1 MASKAGFGKARETYS
16 MHVKL
21 AYAVSV
27 AAPVAMVAG
36 CSKKSDDE
44 AGREAAACAAPPA
57 SDVRVARTGRA
68 ASWGRRIAQP
78 SNVDGTRLTI
88 EDIHA
93 AGRPHAGSR
102 HASVAACRARGATA
116 GTRVAAQCAP
126 AVADGGR
133 AGGAVS
139 TNSMPAQSD
148 STKQRVATARRTIAR
163 GLLRPLNSDAVPT
176 GIGGKRRAATRR
188 AARASGVGAHT
199 LGGSGA
205 CAGKAVEPARGAVRN
220 LIGRD
225 TGFAPARTEPG
236 AAFGKPDAGRFGML
250 PYDFKEAHTTVLDVV
265 TI

>member
-88 EDIHA
+88 EDIHV
-93 AGRPHAGSR
+93 AGRTHAGSR
-102 HASVAACRARGATA
+102 QASVAARRARGATA

-126 AVADGGR
+126 AADGGR
-133 AGGAVS
+133 ASVAASPISVS
-139 TNSMPAQSD
+139 AHSD
-148 STKQRVATARRTIAR
+148 STKQRVATARRAIAR

-176 GIGGKRRAATRR
+176 GIGGARRAATRR
-188 AARASGVGAHT
+188 AVRASGVGAHT
-199 LGGSGA
+199 LGGGSA